1 MENKT
6 EKYEFQKELSKEE
19 AKNHKG
25 FHITITDL
33 NEGKVM
39 FDDDTKAI
47 IGAFDKG
54 TGVQGVSI
62 TVGNPLLVMQTL
74 DTVEKIVI
82 ATKKQVVLSLLK
94 SKMEGNENE

>member
-1 MENKT
+1 MNKT

-33 NEGKVM
+33 NEGKVVI
-39 FDDDTKAI
+39 DEDTKSI

-54 TGVQGVSI
+54 TGVQGVSM

-74 DTVEKIVI
+74 DTVDKIVI
-82 ATKKQVVLSLLK
+82 ATKKQVILGILK
-94 SKMEGNENE
+94 SKMEGSENE

>member
-1 MENKT
+1 MNKT

-19 AKNHKG
+19 AKKHKG

-39 FDDDTKAI
+39 FDEDTKAI

-54 TGVQGVSI
+54 TGVQGVSM
-62 TVGNPLLVMQTL
+62 TVGNQLLVMQTL

-94 SKMEGNENE
+94 SKMEGSENE